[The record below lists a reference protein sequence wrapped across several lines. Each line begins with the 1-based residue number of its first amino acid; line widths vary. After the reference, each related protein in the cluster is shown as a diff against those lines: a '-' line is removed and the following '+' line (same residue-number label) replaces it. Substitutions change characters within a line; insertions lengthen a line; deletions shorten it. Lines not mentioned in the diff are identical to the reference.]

1 MKTTVGKH
9 GGRKQIHQW
18 LPKNDSQNIV
28 VIGAGWHGSEVYS
41 YLLDLMAQNGS
52 IHLVGFIDE
61 HKPHGAWRGTE
72 ILGNFDD
79 LKSLLRR
86 HTDIP
91 FCYIT
96 ATGDN
101 RVRQQFVQK
110 IESLS
115 MHNLIAWTLRHPR
128 SIVGYNVEVG
138 EGTCLAP
145 GSIITTHAR
154 IGKHCILNVN
164 ASVSHDCV
172 IGDFV
177 NINPGAVVCGNV
189 NVGEG
194 CYIGAGA
201 TIIDKVSIG
210 DWSTIGAG
218 AVVIHDIPPY
228 VTAVGVPARVIK
240 ENRLGEEEGEEGSK
254 GE

>member
-1 MKTTVGKH
+1 
-9 GGRKQIHQW
+9 
-18 LPKNDSQNIV
+18 
-28 VIGAGWHGSEVYS
+28 
-41 YLLDLMAQNGS
+41 
-52 IHLVGFIDE
+52 
-61 HKPHGAWRGTE
+61 
-72 ILGNFDD
+72 
-79 LKSLLRR
+79 
-86 HTDIP
+86 
-91 FCYIT
+91 
-96 ATGDN
+96 
-101 RVRQQFVQK
+101 
-110 IESLS
+110 
-115 MHNLIAWTLRHPR
+115 
-128 SIVGYNVEVG
+128 
-138 EGTCLAP
+138 
-145 GSIITTHAR
+145 
-154 IGKHCILNVN
+154 VN
-164 ASVSHDCV
+164 TSVSHDCV

-228 VTAVGVPARVIK
+228 VTAVGVPARVIQ